1 MNAARVALLF
11 VLLAGPRLAAQM
23 IVSDPGLTSVA
34 YQHSSQ
40 LAQLQGLLQQA
51 NRELALLV
59 RYTGNPAT
67 GMARVDDLSSFVTN
81 VGRMGQPRYRADV
94 AAEKVRVREAM
105 AKSENP
111 YRRRVGT
118 QVTVAGKAQKRNEK
132 LYEDELRFEGSV
144 QVARELLEVNR
155 QHQHTLLGRLSTA
168 NDHYERADTQ
178 SELMAAAGEMQRLQ
192 ALIAGADALA
202 ANLTRDLGLVET
214 QRRIGAEDARRRR
227 LEADRMAATLFQERM
242 ADLRQRLDKTH
253 RQQLSASPEPEAD
266 YEKTL
271 PWVGTKT
278 KP

>member
-1 MNAARVALLF
+1 MKHLRYSLLL
-11 VLLAGPRLAAQM
+11 VLVLETRLGAQM
-23 IVSDPGLTSVA
+23 VVTDPGLTAAA
-34 YQHSSQ
+34 YRQSAQ
-40 LAQLQGLLQQA
+40 LAQLHAALQQA

-59 RYTGNPAT
+59 RYTGDPRTA
-67 GMARVDDLSSFVTN
+67 MARADDLSTFVTN
-81 VGRMGQPRYRADV
+81 VGRMGQPKYRADL

-118 QVTVAGKAQKRNEK
+118 EVTIDGKTKKRNET

-144 QVARELLEVNR
+144 QVARELLEINR

-202 ANLTRDLGLVET
+202 GNVARDLELVMA
-214 QRRIGAEDARRRR
+214 QRGVGEEDARRRR
-227 LEADRMAATLFQERM
+227 LEVEEMM
-242 ADLRQRLDKTH
+242 ADLFLQKVSELRQRREKTQ
-253 RQQLSASPEPEAD
+253 RQQLAATRDAGTSYEA
-266 YEKTL
+266 TL
-271 PWVGTKT
+271 PWLGVQAR
-278 KP
+278 